1 MPLDKG
7 LTTCYY
13 NNVPEILEIQELRRD
28 SPVPLY
34 YQLKEILRSWITE
47 GKFNAGEKFP
57 SETELQEQFGV
68 SRITVRRALAELV
81 NEGFLLREQGR
92 GSFVV
97 KPWLKEPL
105 GPLTSFTEEMRKS
118 GIPCSSQILE
128 FSLVSDRE
136 IAQKMSISLNEHFV
150 RLQRVRIAYNE
161 PIALQTNFI
170 RYKFCPDLV
179 ERGLLEDSLY
189 KTLEV
194 VYGLKLCWAKQVLV
208 AKPADEYEARVLQIK
223 AGQPLLAFERLTYL
237 ETGEPIE
244 FVRSVYRGDKY
255 KFVMILKRIKEDN
268 PAVER
273 G

>member
-1 MPLDKG
+1 
-7 LTTCYY
+7 
-13 NNVPEILEIQELRRD
+13 
-28 SPVPLY
+28 
-34 YQLKEILRSWITE
+34 
-47 GKFNAGEKFP
+47 
-57 SETELQEQFGV
+57 LQEQFGV

-136 IAQKMSISLNEHFV
+136 IAQKMSILLNEHFV

-179 ERGLLEDSLY
+179 ERRLL
-189 KTLEV
+189 V

-208 AKPADEYEARVLQIK
+208 AKPAGEYEARVLQIK

>member
-1 MPLDKG
+1 MKERLD
-7 LTTCYY
+7 
-13 NNVPEILEIQELRRD
+13 PR

-34 YQLKEILRSWITE
+34 YQLKEIFRSWITS
-47 GKFNAGEKFP
+47 GNFDSNQRFP
-57 SETELQEQFGV
+57 SESELQERFRV
-68 SRITVRRALAELV
+68 SRMTIRRALSELV
-81 NEGFLLREQGR
+81 SEGFLVREQGR

-97 KPWLKEPL
+97 KPWLKEQL

-128 FSLVSDRE
+128 FSLVFDGE
-136 IAQKMSISLNEHFV
+136 IAQKMSISLNEHLV

-170 RYKFCPDLV
+170 RYKFCPDLI

-194 VYGLKLCWAKQVLV
+194 AYGLKLCWAKQVLF

-223 AGQPLLAFERLTYL
+223 AGHPLLAFERLTYL

-244 FVRSVYRGDKY
+244 YVRSVYRGDKY
-255 KFVMILKRIKEDN
+255 RFVMTLKRIKEDN
-268 PAVER
+268 STIER